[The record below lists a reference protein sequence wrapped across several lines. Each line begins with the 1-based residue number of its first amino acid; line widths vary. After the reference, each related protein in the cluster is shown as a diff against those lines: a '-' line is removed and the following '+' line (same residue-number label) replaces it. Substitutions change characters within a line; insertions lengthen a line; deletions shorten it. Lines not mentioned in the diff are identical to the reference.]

1 MTKNTNETKYNG
13 FKNYST
19 WVASLWLKQDEGD
32 LATVQSF
39 KTPDEL
45 QAFIADRM
53 DEATDTLPGLF
64 VDLLQAQYQE
74 IDFTQVFNSTRS
86 NN

>member
-1 MTKNTNETKYNG
+1 MTKETVNG
-13 FKNYST
+13 FKNYAT
-19 WVASLWLKQDEGD
+19 WVTSLWLKQDEGD
-32 LATVQSF
+32 LTTVQAF

-53 DEATDTLPGLF
+53 DEATETLPGLF
-64 VDLLQAQYQE
+64 VDLLQAQYQD

-86 NN
+86 ND